1 MKTREEIL
9 SRLRKLRTRYATRYM
24 ESTRTRLPCNC
35 RHNHVH
41 HSTNYSRSLT
51 EAKPTDIAPR
61 SQVTLLVLQ
70 EDRPIGLCM
79 YGSEDSS
86 KWSGNI
92 CDSKSTAESCPYFT
106 PKTTVPAAREE
117 FLTKLADDE
126 FVFDNYRDIAALQWV
141 LGERIHN
148 HKLSLWERILFW
160 FRSRSMH
167 VLPPSGTPAL
177 LESDLT
183 WNEDDNSPSA

>member
-1 MKTREEIL
+1 MKTRDEIL

-24 ESTRTRLPCNC
+24 ESSRERLPCNC

-41 HSTNYSRSLT
+41 KSTNYSRQVT
-51 EAKPTDIAPR
+51 TAQPTDIAPR

-86 KWSGNI
+86 KWPGNI
-92 CDSKSTAESCPYFT
+92 CDSKETASECPYFT
-106 PKTTVPAAREE
+106 PKMSVAASQAE
-117 FLTKLADDE
+117 FFAKLEDDE

-141 LGERIHN
+141 LGERVHN
-148 HKLSLWERILFW
+148 HALSLWERVIFW
-160 FRSRSMH
+160 FRSKSLR
-167 VLPPSGTPAL
+167 VLPPSGTSSS
-177 LESDLT
+177 ESDPI
-183 WNEDDNSPSA
+183 WNEDDNSPPT